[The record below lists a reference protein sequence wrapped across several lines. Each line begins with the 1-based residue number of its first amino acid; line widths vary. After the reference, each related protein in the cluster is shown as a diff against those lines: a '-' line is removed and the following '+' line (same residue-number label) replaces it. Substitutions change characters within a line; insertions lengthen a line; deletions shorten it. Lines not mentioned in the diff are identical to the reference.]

1 MDGHRPDEFTVL
13 DVRQVGEY
21 EEFHLPGARLVPL
34 VDLPDRLDDIPND
47 RPVIIYCASGG
58 RSMAAASL
66 LEGQG
71 FPEVVNMVGG
81 VMAWQGHGAFG
92 PMELGMVAFEGTET
106 PAQVIFKAYAMENSL
121 QEFYVLR
128 ADFAETKER
137 IELFMTLAGYE
148 DSHKDVLFELYGK
161 LVESV
166 PDRDGFERMALE
178 SAKHLSEGGVNI
190 TAFLE
195 EHGEAFD
202 GDLGVLQFAT
212 MVEAQA
218 LDFYLRCAARA
229 VDSETESV
237 LQLLAREE
245 KAHLRLLG
253 RHMDR
258 LGD

>member
-1 MDGHRPDEFTVL
+1 MDGHRPDDFILL
-13 DVRQVGEY
+13 DVRQEGEY

-34 VDLPDRLDDIPND
+34 VDLPDRLEDIPDD
-47 RPVIIYCASGG
+47 RPVIIYCAAGG

-71 FPEVVNMVGG
+71 FSEVINMVGG

-92 PMELGMVAFEGTET
+92 PMELGMVAFVGTET
-106 PAQVIFKAYAMENSL
+106 PGQIIFKAYAMENSL

-128 ADFAETKER
+128 ADLAETKER
-137 IELFMTLAGYE
+137 IELFMELAGYE
-148 DSHKDVLFELYGK
+148 DRHKDVLFELYGK
-161 LVESV
+161 RVDSV
-166 PDRDGFERMALE
+166 PDRDNFELMALE
-178 SAKHLSEGGVNI
+178 SVKNLSEGGINI
-190 TAFLE
+190 SAFLE

-202 GDLGVLQFAT
+202 GDLGVLQFAA

-229 VDSETESV
+229 VNSETEAV

-258 LGD
+258 LGE